1 MLLVLEMVFSFF
13 FILHLSL
20 ATDALL
26 LKSVCIYF
34 LLPSSVSSFLT
45 APCSAK
51 GTQSPDTPTELLRRA
66 WMFRSPTH
74 NVPIICHLFVHL
86 HL

>member
-1 MLLVLEMVFSFF
+1 MLLALKTVFSFF

-20 ATDALL
+20 ATDALP

-34 LLPSSVSSFLT
+34 LLPSSVSSSLT

-51 GTQSPDTPTELLRRA
+51 GTQSPDTPTELLRRVGCSDRQFI
-66 WMFRSPTH
+66 MFP
-74 NVPIICHLFVHL
+74 
-86 HL
+86 